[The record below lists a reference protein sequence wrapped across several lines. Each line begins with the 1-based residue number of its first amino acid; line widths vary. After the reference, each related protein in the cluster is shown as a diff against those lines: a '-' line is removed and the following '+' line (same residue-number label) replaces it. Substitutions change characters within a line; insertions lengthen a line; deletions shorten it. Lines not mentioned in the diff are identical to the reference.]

1 MKNLGKIFFIIFCIP
16 YFLQAEVIATLDTT
30 NVEEGELV
38 TLSLEI
44 IGENPKKPEIYT
56 LCGSDVVATG
66 QQTSLQMLNGK
77 TSKSY
82 ILSYQFFPTKSC
94 EIEPIEVRVNGQIE
108 KSNPLS
114 LKVLPPDRSK
124 ERDFILTLESDKK
137 EVYIG
142 EPFEVTLLFK
152 QKKGLSVVDSDFVGP
167 NLQGFWMQGEP
178 QQEQYSDGEYSV
190 TKLRYKM
197 SAQRDANLS
206 ITPAQIK
213 IATRS
218 HARDVWGAFS
228 PRVKWKTYRSNALE
242 IDVKPLPQGVD
253 LVGSFEISV
262 HVDKNE
268 INANE
273 AVNLNVSVK
282 GQGNLED
289 ISSFKPFI
297 ANVSVFDEKK
307 DLKDGVLTQKIAFVA
322 DDDFVIPSLELRYFD
337 LESKEIK
344 TLKTQEIPIKVNNSS
359 PKEKMVIKK
368 EIAEEKQD
376 QEQIVAQA
384 ATSYLALFV
393 AFVFGF
399 LSAFILLYFK
409 PWNLRKQKNT
419 LWLNDEKML
428 LVKLLPFKDDEEV
441 AELLR
446 LLEEN
451 VYSNKKHPIEKKR
464 LKEIVKKYL

>member
-114 LKVLPPDRSK
+114 LKVLPPDGSK

-297 ANVSVFDEKK
+297 ANVSVFDEKI
-307 DLKDGVLTQKIAFVA
+307 DLKDGVLSQKIAFVA

-337 LESKEIK
+337 LDSKEIK

-384 ATSYLALFV
+384 VTSYLALFV

-399 LSAFILLYFK
+399 LSAFILFYFK